1 MGIAVSCGAV
11 VGRRHLEKLF
21 SDVDKGARLQNDTIH
36 AVSMRTITF
45 YWLLGGSVKV
55 FHEAKCIQ
63 ILTDSNHS
71 ITDNMYL
78 IMFSAC
84 HSLGTIGSLPFAPLP
99 GSNRAI

>member
-45 YWLLGGSVKV
+45 YWLFGGARKD
-55 FHEAKCIQ
+55 I
-63 ILTDSNHS
+63 
-71 ITDNMYL
+71 
-78 IMFSAC
+78 
-84 HSLGTIGSLPFAPLP
+84 P
-99 GSNRAI
+99 